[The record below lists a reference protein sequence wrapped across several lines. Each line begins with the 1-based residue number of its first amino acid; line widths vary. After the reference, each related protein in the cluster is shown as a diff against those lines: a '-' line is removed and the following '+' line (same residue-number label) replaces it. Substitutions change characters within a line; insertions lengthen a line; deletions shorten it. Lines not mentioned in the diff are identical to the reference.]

1 MIYRLPSWF
10 RQDII
15 DECVSEKIKLLVRY
29 RVHTVCQ
36 EARCPNL
43 TRCFKEARLTFL
55 ILGDSCTRNC
65 RFCAVKKS
73 GSRIADID
81 LSEPYRIQE
90 AVRDLSIA
98 YAVITSVTRDDLRD
112 GGAGVF
118 AKTIALISEIGP
130 DIAVE
135 ALIPDFSG
143 QEKSLEAVVAASP
156 AVLAHNIE
164 TVRRLYRDLRPQAD
178 YFVSLGVL
186 LKAKKLNPGLMT
198 KSSLMLGLGEK
209 EEEVIEAMQDLRR
222 ADCDILALGQYLS
235 PAADCYP
242 VKEFINIEQFKEYRK
257 IGLDLG
263 FKAVASGPLVRSS
276 YQAERIYKESL
287 CMT

>member
-1 MIYRLPSWF
+1 MINRLPSWF

-15 DECVSEKIKLLVRY
+15 DECVSEKIKLLACC

-55 ILGDSCTRNC
+55 ILGGSCTRNC

-73 GSRIADID
+73 ASRIADID
-81 LSEPYRIQE
+81 LDEPYRVQE
-90 AVRDLSIA
+90 AIRSLNIT
-98 YAVITSVTRDDLRD
+98 YAVITSVTRDDLKD

-118 AKTIALISEIGP
+118 AKTIALIFEIGP
-130 DIAVE
+130 NITVE

-143 QEKSLEAVVAASP
+143 EEKSLEAVVAVSP
-156 AVLAHNIE
+156 DVLAHNIE

-178 YFVSLGVL
+178 YFVSLGLL
-186 LKAKKLNPGLMT
+186 LKAKKINPGLIT

-222 ADCDILALGQYLS
+222 VDCDILALGQYLS
-235 PAADCYP
+235 PAVDCYP
-242 VKEFINIEQFKEYRK
+242 VKEFIAIEQFEKYRK

-276 YQAERIYKESL
+276 YQAERAYRESL
-287 CMT
+287 CMI